1 MKFNIVAISP
11 MGATLSF
18 FNVEHFCICK
28 QEGGA
33 VYAVFEKKKATHP
46 IGLIPL
52 SWAINRK
59 PAEEMKNDFK
69 PLLIP
74 MTGKP

>member
-11 MGATLSF
+11 VGATLSF

-33 VYAVFEKKKATHP
+33 VYAVFEKKKDKHP

-52 SWAINRK
+52 SWGINRK
-59 PAEEMKNDFK
+59 PAEEARDNFK
-69 PLLIP
+69 PFLIP
-74 MTGKP
+74 LTGKP